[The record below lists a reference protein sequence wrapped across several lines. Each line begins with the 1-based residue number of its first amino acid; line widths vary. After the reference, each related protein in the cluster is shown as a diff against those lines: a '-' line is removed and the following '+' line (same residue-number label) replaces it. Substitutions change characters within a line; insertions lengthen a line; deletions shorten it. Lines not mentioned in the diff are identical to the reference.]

1 MTASGYSQ
9 TKCIVCG
16 LGETG
21 ICVVRE
27 LLEHELIVSVIDHD
41 PEALE
46 RVHEFKQNVAVT
58 EGDCLKDSTLLKAG
72 VPDADVLYSILPD
85 DRSNIFLSLSA
96 RRINPRLN
104 IYSIASDLSAE
115 KKLKLVGVKRTVNP
129 NNAEGLR
136 ISSEM
141 LRPNVADFLDRIVY
155 AREQTA
161 GYLSISVPQNSP
173 SAGVSLSSLE
183 VQNKTGVVIIAVRRN
198 DNSMSYSPS
207 GDFRVDEGDSLIAFG
222 TKEDEDAVRK
232 LLSVEPDRKRRWNGV
247 RNVFRTRNGRGG
259 RI

>member
-1 MTASGYSQ
+1 MTTSGNSQ

-27 LLEHELIVSVIDHD
+27 LLEHEFIVSVIDRD

-46 RVHEFKQNVAVT
+46 RVQEFEQNIAVT

-85 DRSNIFLSLSA
+85 DRSNVFLSLSA

-104 IYSIASDLSAE
+104 IYSVASDLSAE
-115 KKLKLVGVKRTVNP
+115 KKLELVGVKRTVNP

-141 LRPNVADFLDRIVY
+141 LRPNVAVFLDSIVY
-155 AREQTA
+155 AREHTA
-161 GYLSISVPQNSP
+161 GYLSISVPQGSP
-173 SAGVSLSSLE
+173 SAGVSLSRLR

-198 DNSMSYSPS
+198 DNSMVYSPS
-207 GDFRVDEGDSLIAFG
+207 GDFRVAEGDSLIAFG
-222 TKEDEDAVRK
+222 TEEEKDVVRK
-232 LLSVEPDRKRRWNGV
+232 LLSAEPDRKHRWNGV
-247 RNVFRTRNGRGG
+247 RNVFRTKNGRGG

>member
-1 MTASGYSQ
+1 MTISGNNQ

-27 LLEHELIVSVIDHD
+27 LLEHEFIVSVIDRD

-46 RVHEFKQNVAVT
+46 RVQEFEQNIAVT

-72 VPDADVLYSILPD
+72 IPDADVLYSLLPD
-85 DRSNIFLSLSA
+85 DRCNVFLSLSA

-115 KKLKLVGVKRTVNP
+115 KKLELVGVKRTVNP

-136 ISSEM
+136 ISNEM
-141 LRPNVADFLDRIVY
+141 LRPSITVFLDQIVY
-155 AREQTA
+155 ARDNPA
-161 GYLSISVPQNSP
+161 GYLSINVPQGSP
-173 SAGVSLSSLE
+173 SAGMSLKTLGI
-183 VQNKTGVVIIAVRRN
+183 QRKTGVVIIAVSRKDR
-198 DNSMSYSPS
+198 SLVYSPS
-207 GDFRVDEGDSLIAFG
+207 GDFRTNEGDSLIAFG

-232 LLSVEPDRKRRWNGV
+232 LLSIEPDKKQRWKGL
-247 RNVFRTRNGRGG
+247 RNLFRG
-259 RI
+259 